1 MPRRRTVDDDAILD
15 ATLRAVGHVGPARL
29 TLADVAAEA
38 GLAPA
43 TLLQRFGSKR
53 GLLLAVSERSAAR
66 AGAGLRRAREG
77 RRSPLAA
84 LRAGLLEDA
93 GGVADPQVFAN
104 HLAFLQ
110 LELADPEFHRHV
122 QAHAERV
129 GREIRALLDLALAQ
143 GELRETDAAQLAR
156 SVQTAY
162 NGALVT
168 WAIQRRGTLRRWLAR
183 ELDAVLAPHVA
194 RPSA

>member
-15 ATLRAVGHVGPARL
+15 ATLRAVGAVGPARL

-43 TLLQRFGSKR
+43 TLVQRFGSKR

-66 AGAGLRRAREG
+66 AGAGLRRAADG
-77 RRSPLAA
+77 RRSALGA
-84 LRAGLLEDA
+84 LRAGLLADA
-93 GGVADPQVFAN
+93 GDVDDPRVFAN

-122 QAHAERV
+122 RVHAERV
-129 GREIRALLDLALAQ
+129 AKEIRGLLDVAVAR
-143 GELRETDAAQLAR
+143 GELRDTDTAQLAR
-156 SVQTAY
+156 TVQTAY
-162 NGALVT
+162 NGALIT
-168 WAIQRRGTLRRWLAR
+168 WAIHRRGSLRRWVAR
-183 ELDAVLAPHVA
+183 ELGAVLAPHA
-194 RPSA
+194 GTR